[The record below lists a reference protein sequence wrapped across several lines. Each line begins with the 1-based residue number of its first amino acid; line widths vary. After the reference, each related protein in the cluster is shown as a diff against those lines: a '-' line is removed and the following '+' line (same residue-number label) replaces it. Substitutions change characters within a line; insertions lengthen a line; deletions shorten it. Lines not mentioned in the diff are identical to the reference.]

1 MKPQEFI
8 NAVKSGEMDEKLRTV
23 YVLDSEVEKQKPRYI
38 SLLEEFIKLFGDD
51 RDVIITSAPGR
62 TEVCGNHTDH
72 NNGKVMAASINLDAI
87 AVCAKS
93 SDNRIR
99 VKSQGHAMNEVN
111 ITKLLPDEAEFGRS
125 TAMVRGVV
133 AKIKDLGFEIG
144 GFDAVTTSD
153 VMGGSGLSSS
163 AAFEV
168 LLGTTV
174 SYLFNDGKI
183 SAVDIAKVAQYSE
196 NVFFGKPCGLLD
208 QMASSVGTFVS
219 IDFEST
225 EKPVIKKVDY
235 DFSTSGHSLC
245 IVDTGGNHSDLTDD
259 YAAVRAEM
267 ESVAAAMGKNVLREI
282 SFEDFKKALPE
293 IKDKVNDRAII
304 RAFHFYN
311 ENIRVVKAVSALE
324 SGDFDAFKQIIIDSG
339 HSSYMYNQNVFT
351 PVNPTEQKLS
361 VALCMSEDILKG
373 KGAWRVHGGG
383 FAGTIQAF
391 VPNDILDE
399 YKTAMESVFGEGN
412 CHVLIIRPVG
422 GTQVMYLC
430 NCIKERNMKNEL
442 CFF

>member
-111 ITKLLPDEAEFGRS
+111 ITKLLPDETEFGRS

-133 AKIKDLGFEIG
+133 AKIKHLGFEIG

-174 SYLFNDGKI
+174 SYLFNGGKI

-311 ENIRVVKAVSALE
+311 ENIRVEKAVSALE

-339 HSSYMYNQNVFT
+339 HSSYMYNQNVFA
-351 PVNPTEQKLS
+351 PSNPTEQKLS

-391 VPNDILDE
+391 VPNDMLDE

-422 GTQVMYLC
+422 GTRVM
-430 NCIKERNMKNEL
+430 
-442 CFF
+442 

>member
-8 NAVKSGEMDEKLRTV
+8 NAVKSGEMDEKLRAV

-311 ENIRVVKAVSALE
+311 ENIRVEKAVSALE
-324 SGDFDAFKQIIIDSG
+324 SGDFEAFKQIIIDSG
-339 HSSYMYNQNVFT
+339 HSSYMYNQNVFA
-351 PVNPTEQKLS
+351 PSNPTEQKLS

-422 GTQVMYLC
+422 GTQVM
-430 NCIKERNMKNEL
+430 
-442 CFF
+442 

>member
-8 NAVKSGEMDEKLRTV
+8 NAVKLGEMDEKLRTV

-87 AVCAKS
+87 AICAKS

-311 ENIRVVKAVSALE
+311 ENIRVEKAVSALE
-324 SGDFDAFKQIIIDSG
+324 NGDFEAFKQIIIDSG
-339 HSSYMYNQNVFT
+339 HSSYMYNQNVFA
-351 PVNPTEQKLS
+351 PSNPTEQKLS

-422 GTQVMYLC
+422 GTRVM
-430 NCIKERNMKNEL
+430 
-442 CFF
+442 

>member
-219 IDFEST
+219 IDFGST

-311 ENIRVVKAVSALE
+311 ENIRVETAVSALE

-422 GTQVMYLC
+422 GTRVM
-430 NCIKERNMKNEL
+430 
-442 CFF
+442 

>member
-311 ENIRVVKAVSALE
+311 ENIRVEKAVSALE
-324 SGDFDAFKQIIIDSG
+324 SGDFEVFKQIIIDSG

-422 GTQVMYLC
+422 GTRVM
-430 NCIKERNMKNEL
+430 
-442 CFF
+442 